1 MGHTRVK
8 YQNTTKQEVHYP
20 PQKTGG
26 EPTPALPWKTGKE
39 QMIAWKQLSMHRE
52 KYDVD
57 YMISRTIIRQDGRE

>member
-1 MGHTRVK
+1 
-8 YQNTTKQEVHYP
+8 
-20 PQKTGG
+20 
-26 EPTPALPWKTGKE
+26 LPWKTGKE